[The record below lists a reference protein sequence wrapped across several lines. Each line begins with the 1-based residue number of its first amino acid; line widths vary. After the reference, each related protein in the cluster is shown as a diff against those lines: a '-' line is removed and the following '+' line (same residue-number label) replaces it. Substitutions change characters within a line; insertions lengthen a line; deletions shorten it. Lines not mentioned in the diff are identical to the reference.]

1 MQRRAPTYREDP
13 SRFHLTA
20 VKESAGKADPQINE
34 DMKRPSAAGATSRSE
49 RSSQLLRCKPTSSF
63 MLSGH
68 F

>member
-1 MQRRAPTYREDP
+1 MQRRAPTYREDC

-20 VKESAGKADPQINE
+20 VKESDPQITE
-34 DMKRPSAAGATSRSE
+34 DMNRLSAAGVTSRSE

-63 MLSGH
+63 MLLGH